1 MKEQLIKLGSY
12 GKKKSYKNDHV
23 QIGESKKRKKGERV
37 SYVPLAQHPYS
48 HFIQKMQL
56 ELKVKILTATAESTS
71 CSRHNVT
78 PGLTHLTALSSCRR
92 PLSSPGERAGSP
104 HSERL
109 RHEPARQLSALP
121 PGVVGRPS
129 VQR

>member
-1 MKEQLIKLGSY
+1 MKEQFIRLGSY
-12 GKKKSYKNDHV
+12 GKKKVTKAIMFRSEKV
-23 QIGESKKRKKGERV
+23 KKRTKVKRA
-37 SYVPLAQHPYS
+37 SYVSNS

-56 ELKVKILTATAESTS
+56 KLKVKILTATAESTS

-78 PGLTHLTALSSCRR
+78 PDLTHLTELSSRRR
-92 PLSSPGERAGSP
+92 PLSSLGERAGSP

-109 RHEPARQLSALP
+109 CREPARQLSALP
-121 PGVVGRPS
+121 PGVVGRPG

>member
-1 MKEQLIKLGSY
+1 MFRSEKVKREKTLKESVMYRSLNIHIHIL
-12 GKKKSYKNDHV
+12 
-23 QIGESKKRKKGERV
+23 SKRCN
-37 SYVPLAQHPYS
+37 L
-48 HFIQKMQL
+48 
-56 ELKVKILTATAESTS
+56 LKVKILTATAESTS

-78 PGLTHLTALSSCRR
+78 PDLTHLTELSSRRR

-121 PGVVGRPS
+121 PGVVGRPG